1 MRISRALP
9 EHVIWL
15 DAQRRTAAGRRA
27 QGSGSDVAFRAN
39 PAKPAQAA
47 PRLIQREELLASL
60 DRASAAKVT
69 LISAPAGGGKTS
81 LLRAWADGP
90 GQPYRLA
97 VVQVRRDQQDS
108 QQFWLAVLG
117 AIRAASGTPGEG
129 EQLAATPDFNEAAI
143 GERVLAELAEHRDR
157 TFLVIDDLHELTSPE
172 ALTQLTRLLEKLP
185 QHVHAILATRR
196 DLPLRLHKLRLAG
209 ELAEI
214 RAADLRFTQR
224 ETRQFLE
231 TSGIALSEAG
241 VAKLHQRTEG
251 WAAGLRLAAIS
262 LASSPDPESFVAEFS
277 GSSRTVAEYLLAEML
292 ECQPAE
298 VQQLLLRTSLLDRV
312 NGELAD
318 LLTGNP
324 GSEGIL
330 LDLEDANA
338 FVVSLDPARTWF
350 RYHHLFAELLRLEL
364 RRRLPEEVPV
374 LHRLAA
380 GWLSQHGEIIDAIRH
395 TQAAGDWSDAA
406 RLLADHS
413 FGLTLDGQAQTI
425 ETLLRAFPPGAVTEG
440 PDIPLARATSE
451 LARGL
456 LDEGAAHLAVAETSI
471 AATPPDRQHR
481 LEVATAALKLS
492 LARKRGHLAGVVEQ
506 VRFLAS
512 PVTGQSDEDI
522 ALDSDLRAVALM
534 NLGIVEAWS
543 LGNQDSERH
552 LQEGA
557 DLARRIGRPYL
568 EVACLAELAFAS
580 KIEPFATTQQRCREA
595 IALAEQHGWGAE
607 PVIAPALVNL
617 AGTLIWTGEFDEGD
631 RWLRR
636 AARALET
643 DSGPL
648 VRLLLHLGTGQL
660 LSGRRRQREALAEYS
675 AAEQLQLQLE
685 GSHALAAQLTGFRL
699 SAQARLGQLSEARA
713 SLAALDDDLAG
724 SAEIGNA
731 RAAICLA
738 EGNPA
743 AALAAA
749 RDVRDGIAPAIGYV
763 TVVEANLLAAFAHRE
778 LGDQRAAATAAECA
792 LALAEPDRL
801 VLPFAMTGSLE
812 LLEAMPRHETA
823 HAALLA
829 DIVDILRGASIS
841 AGNEA
846 PRAEIEPLSPSE
858 LRVLRYLP
866 TNLSR
871 PEIASQLSVSVNTV
885 NTHIRSIYAKLQA
898 QDRSSAVQRAREMRL
913 LSVGLNS

>member
-1 MRISRALP
+1 M
-9 EHVIWL
+9 
-15 DAQRRTAAGRRA
+15 
-27 QGSGSDVAFRAN
+27 AFRTN
-39 PAKPAQAA
+39 IPKPGQAA
-47 PRLIQREELLASL
+47 PRLIQRGELLASL
-60 DRASAAKVT
+60 DRATTAKVT
-69 LISAPAGGGKTS
+69 LISAPAGSGKTS
-81 LLRAWADGP
+81 LLRAWAEGA

-108 QQFWLAVLG
+108 QQFWLAVLS

-143 GERVLAELAEHRDR
+143 SERVLSELAAHHDR
-157 TFLVIDDLHELTSPE
+157 TFLVIDDLHELTSAE
-172 ALTQLTRLLEKLP
+172 AFMQLTRLLEKLP

-209 ELAEI
+209 ELADI
-214 RAADLRFTQR
+214 RAADLRFTER
-224 ETRQFLE
+224 ETHQFLAN
-231 TSGIALSEAG
+231 SGIALSEAG

-262 LASSPDPESFVAEFS
+262 LASSPDPERFVAEFS

-318 LLTGNP
+318 LLTGRP

-330 LDLEDANA
+330 LGLEDANA

-350 RYHHLFAELLRLEL
+350 RYHHLFSDLLRLEL
-364 RRRLPEEVPV
+364 RRRLPEELPV

-380 GWLSQHGEIIDAIRH
+380 EWLSEHGEIIDAIRH

-425 ETLLRAFPPGAVTEG
+425 ESLLRAFPPGAVTEG
-440 PDIPLARATSE
+440 PDLPLARATSE
-451 LARGL
+451 FARGR
-456 LDEGAAHLAVAETSI
+456 LDEAAAHLTVAETAITS
-471 AATPPDRQHR
+471 TPPDRKHR

-512 PVTGQSDEDI
+512 PITAQSDDDV

-543 LGNQDSERH
+543 LGNQESERH

-580 KIEPFATTQQRCREA
+580 KIEPFATTRRRCREA

-617 AGTLIWTGEFDEGD
+617 AGVLIWTGEFDEGD
-631 RWLRR
+631 YWLRR
-636 AARALET
+636 ATRALET

-648 VRLLLHLGTGQL
+648 IRLLLHIGTGML
-660 LSGRRRQREALAEYS
+660 LSGRRKQREALAEYT
-675 AAEQLQLQLE
+675 AAEHLQAQLE
-685 GSHALAAQLTGFRL
+685 GSHALATQLTSFRL
-699 SAQARLGQLSEARA
+699 ATQARLGQLSEARA
-713 SLAALDDDLAG
+713 SLAALDAEPAG

-731 RAAICLA
+731 RAAIRLA

-743 AALAAA
+743 AALAAV
-749 RDVRDGIAPAIGYV
+749 RDVLTGIAPAVGYV
-763 TVVEANLLAAFAHRE
+763 TVVEAHLLAALAHHE
-778 LGDQRAAATAAECA
+778 LGDHRAATAATECA
-792 LALAEPDRL
+792 LALSEADRL
-801 VLPFAMTGSLE
+801 ILPFAMTGSLE

-829 DIVDILRGASIS
+829 DILDVMRGSSI
-841 AGNEA
+841 A
-846 PRAEIEPLSPSE
+846 PAHEPSLAEIEQLSPSE

-885 NTHIRSIYAKLQA
+885 NTHIRNIYAKLQA

-913 LSVGLNS
+913 LSAGLNS